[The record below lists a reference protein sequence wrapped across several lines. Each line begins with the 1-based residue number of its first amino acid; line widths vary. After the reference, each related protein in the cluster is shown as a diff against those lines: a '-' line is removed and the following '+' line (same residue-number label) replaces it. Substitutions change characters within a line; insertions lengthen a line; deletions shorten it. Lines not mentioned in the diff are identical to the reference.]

1 MSSVFKI
8 AVGLTADIVVNE
20 YIIFQ
25 MNIMKKLLVIR
36 IIKELKNLV

>member
-25 MNIMKKLLVIR
+25 MKYY
-36 IIKELKNLV
+36 EETASDQDY